1 MRFWQK
7 IIWSKGSGKEIQLAT
22 FVLIMNLCLTYSSNA
37 AQLRLC
43 GQLWQNAL
51 GATNVPRSFDQCW
64 NWCDKWLPA
73 GKQFH
78 TVGIAAV
85 CWAIWKAR
93 NKVCFEGNPLLN
105 PIAIICHAC
114 ALMSYWAG
122 LYEGEDR
129 KALEDGVNACMKV
142 KTGRHWRTVLT
153 PCFGSLSGFRARR
166 RRGTTSWCS
175 RMRKMTSSSTNG
187 IELIFATVNC
197 CSQWES
203 SSFCG
208 SSVIMA
214 SALSGL
220 EMLWDRLHM
229 GNTFA
234 GVCFCYLLAWSKGG
248 RKFGKVG

>member
-1 MRFWQK
+1 
-7 IIWSKGSGKEIQLAT
+7 
-22 FVLIMNLCLTYSSNA
+22 
-37 AQLRLC
+37 
-43 GQLWQNAL
+43 
-51 GATNVPRSFDQCW
+51 
-64 NWCDKWLPA
+64 
-73 GKQFH
+73 
-78 TVGIAAV
+78 
-85 CWAIWKAR
+85 
-93 NKVCFEGNPLLN
+93 
-105 PIAIICHAC
+105 
-114 ALMSYWAG
+114 MSYWAG
-122 LYEGEDR
+122 LYEGEGR
-129 KALEDGVNACMKV
+129 KALEDGVNTMLRIAIRLASK
-142 KTGRHWRTVLT
+142 KT
-153 PCFGSLSGFRARR
+153 SGNNQLML
-166 RRGTTSWCS
+166 

-203 SSFCG
+203 NSFCG